1 MPKKILLAEKSD
13 AIRSIAESIL
23 HQNGYDVISASG
35 AEKTKELIITAKPNL
50 MIIGA
55 DLSDGDGVFLYDS
68 IEDNPLA
75 SSIPLLLIADPQGKS
90 LPFPDEVII
99 PRPFDPKEFID
110 RVRLFVGGG
119 IEPAKDGKVQVAEPF
134 AIGNIDDE
142 FLDAAL
148 GIDSL
153 DVEASEIMDRT
164 FATGKVKV
172 PADSDKPAAFGIH
185 NPAFDEQKKKDDSQ
199 KVESLM
205 IREETAVPSPPV
217 PPGLS
222 GTGKIEIA
230 SDQYGIVE
238 PDKAHIEAHK
248 SAMHDYDWFLKEMQ
262 KETSGIEFSKTP
274 VGGMDIRP
282 TSDTIEPIQTPDL
295 SVSGKPIAE
304 TGPEKEP
311 EIRPGGVDEFIEEFK
326 KEVAHIA
333 VVSQRDMPG
342 TEPVDPMA
350 AELQISDR
358 KSDDLSALE
367 SIEAH
372 HFANYLAELLAEKL
386 AKRIM
391 EKIDP
396 EEIYKLIK
404 DDLAQIL
411 SEKK

>member
-153 DVEASEIMDRT
+153 DVEASEIM
-164 FATGKVKV
+164 AG
-172 PADSDKPAAFGIH
+172 GLW
-185 NPAFDEQKKKDDSQ
+185 NP
-199 KVESLM
+199 
-205 IREETAVPSPPV
+205 
-217 PPGLS
+217 
-222 GTGKIEIA
+222 
-230 SDQYGIVE
+230 
-238 PDKAHIEAHK
+238 
-248 SAMHDYDWFLKEMQ
+248 
-262 KETSGIEFSKTP
+262 
-274 VGGMDIRP
+274 
-282 TSDTIEPIQTPDL
+282 
-295 SVSGKPIAE
+295 
-304 TGPEKEP
+304 
-311 EIRPGGVDEFIEEFK
+311 
-326 KEVAHIA
+326 
-333 VVSQRDMPG
+333 
-342 TEPVDPMA
+342 
-350 AELQISDR
+350 
-358 KSDDLSALE
+358 
-367 SIEAH
+367 
-372 HFANYLAELLAEKL
+372 
-386 AKRIM
+386 
-391 EKIDP
+391 
-396 EEIYKLIK
+396 
-404 DDLAQIL
+404 
-411 SEKK
+411 